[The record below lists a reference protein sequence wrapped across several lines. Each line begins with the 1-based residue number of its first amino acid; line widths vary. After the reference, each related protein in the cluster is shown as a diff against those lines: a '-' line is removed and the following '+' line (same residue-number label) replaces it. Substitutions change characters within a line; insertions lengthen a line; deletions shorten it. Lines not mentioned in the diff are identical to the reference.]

1 MCKLKYFVACTVDKF
16 IACKGDSYDLFLME
30 GEQVAYLNENFP
42 ETIPAFLHEKLGIN
56 AENKCFDV
64 VLMGR

>member
-42 ETIPAFLHEKLGIN
+42 ETIPAFFTKN
-56 AENKCFDV
+56 
-64 VLMGR
+64 